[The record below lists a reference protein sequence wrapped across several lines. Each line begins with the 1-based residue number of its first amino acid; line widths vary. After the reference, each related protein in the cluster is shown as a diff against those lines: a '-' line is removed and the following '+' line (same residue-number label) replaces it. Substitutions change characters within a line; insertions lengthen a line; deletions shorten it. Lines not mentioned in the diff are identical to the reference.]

1 MGRWAQRAA
10 LARSPPDT
18 ATAVEVGARAA
29 ALHPGSAVALTAAG
43 RAAAAADD
51 AEGARARL
59 QAALALDPAHAPA
72 MLALAQVAEASG
84 APERE
89 VEAWF
94 LAAVEADED
103 SPAPRVA
110 WAAMLQRRPPPAPPR
125 ALPRTVPPPAP
136 LPCVVVWGKG
146 AARLGAAGARV
157 SGAGRGGAAG
167 WRRGPRRR
175 PKTTRWR
182 AARCTLG

>member
-110 WAAMLQRRPPPAPPR
+110 WAAMLQRRPPPAPPALSLAPSRLQRLSR
-125 ALPRTVPPPAP
+125 AWWCGGRELRG
-136 LPCVVVWGKG
+136 W
-146 AARLGAAGARV
+146 AR
-157 SGAGRGGAAG
+157 
-167 WRRGPRRR
+167 
-175 PKTTRWR
+175 R
-182 AARCTLG
+182 AHA